1 MRQKCACKGF
11 FLDRLIQPAV
21 LLFLSREDLH
31 GFSLLKKLAESDFMD
46 REGVDP
52 TGLYRTLRKMEKDG
66 LLTSRWDHA
75 ASPPKRVYVLTGEGR
90 ECLANWRA
98 TLLRYRGNID
108 RLTRA
113 IAEGCERT

>member
-1 MRQKCACKGF
+1 MKPKCACKGF

-46 REGVDP
+46 CEGVDP

-66 LLTSRWDHA
+66 LLSSRWDLSEA
-75 ASPPKRVYVLTGEGR
+75 PPRRVYILTEEGR
-90 ECLANWRA
+90 ECLANWQE
-98 TLLRYRGNID
+98 TLVRYCGRID
-108 RLTRA
+108 RLVRA
-113 IAEGCERT
+113 IEEG

>member
-21 LLFLSREDLH
+21 LLYLSREDLH

-52 TGLYRTLRKMEKDG
+52 TGLYRTLRKMEQDG
-66 LLTSRWDHA
+66 LLNSRWDLA
-75 ASPPKRVYVLTGEGR
+75 EAPPRRVYSLTGEGR
-90 ECLANWRA
+90 DCLANWQE
-98 TLLRYRGNID
+98 TLVRYRGRLD
-108 RLTRA
+108 RLVRA
-113 IAEGCERT
+113 LEER